1 MSSGLIHV
9 VLCWPSFLPSRILT
23 IFACA
28 VQEHKLCSRCRTTN
42 HSFLRLNGIPRYLAR
57 FVYPFVIHG
66 RLACFYLLA
75 FVNNA
80 AESNSAPLLFLPS
93 TSLNDCLQNSK
104 ETCIFTCKQNTFLE
118 RCECQNQSIGLSLI
132 SSNEISVGRR
142 LNCGGHGWEWWARN
156 WIIFIY
162 LREYPPSACQ
172 EWSRQLWD
180 FEKGW
185 HKVFFRKEDSQ
196 SI

>member
-1 MSSGLIHV
+1 MLTLSHDE
-9 VLCWPSFLPSRILT
+9 SFL
-23 IFACA
+23 FKA
-28 VQEHKLCSRCRTTN
+28 EW
-42 HSFLRLNGIPRYLAR
+42 HSTVFSTFCLSIRY
-57 FVYPFVIHG
+57 P

-118 RCECQNQSIGLSLI
+118 RCECQNQSVGLSLI

-142 LNCGGHGWEWWARN
+142 LNCGGHGWE
-156 WIIFIY
+156 
-162 LREYPPSACQ
+162 
-172 EWSRQLWD
+172 
-180 FEKGW
+180 
-185 HKVFFRKEDSQ
+185 
-196 SI
+196 